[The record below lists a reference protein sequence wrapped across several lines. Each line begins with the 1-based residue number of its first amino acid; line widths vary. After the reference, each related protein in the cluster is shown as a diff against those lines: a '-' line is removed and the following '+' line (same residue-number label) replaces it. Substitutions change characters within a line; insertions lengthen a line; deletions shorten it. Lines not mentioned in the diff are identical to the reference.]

1 MESRNEAQ
9 ATLNKVVMNSIGVVY
24 VLVLATYI
32 MDVARGKAELWISI
46 VRMAVIIIALAG
58 NAVVYLKEKDGDL
71 FRRVSIIGYLT
82 VYLVILSS
90 ASTDLVFIIAFPI
103 TAVYILYYDMKLMSF
118 SMITTSICNG
128 LFILFSIK
136 RGHTPSG
143 ADLSFGN
150 IGIQGLSVVVF
161 AVIMCICT
169 GVYKKI
175 NQEKMDRIRL
185 EKEKADSLLRDVLA
199 IAAVVKKNSED
210 TNTLIEELDAST
222 RTTLNALNEIESGN
236 STNAQS
242 IEQQTIMTNQIQNM
256 IEVAKQEADNIS
268 LEAMGS
274 MSAVE
279 SGKDS
284 ISNLLSKAD
293 EIENY
298 NGIVVDSMDNLISN
312 SKEVESITKE
322 IFNISSQTNLL
333 ALNASIESARAGE
346 AGKGFAVVAE
356 EIRILADQ
364 TRTLT
369 EKIKNIVMELEVNAD
384 KASNI
389 VGNVIDATNEERQL
403 IRAAGENYKV
413 IEMKIQALNGNVKLI
428 SEQVNAILDSN
439 NAIVD
444 SISQISAVSEEVAA
458 NTTQTVTVGE
468 QNKSV
473 VDNVKVLMEEL
484 MTQANQLDKYMA

>member
-1 MESRNEAQ
+1 
-9 ATLNKVVMNSIGVVY
+9 MNSIGVVY
-24 VLVLATYI
+24 LILLAIYI
-32 MDVARGKAELWISI
+32 MEAIQEKASVGISI
-46 VRMAVIIIALAG
+46 VRLSAVVIAL
-58 NAVVYLKEKDGDL
+58 VVNVFVYRRDKASDL
-71 FRRVSIIGYLT
+71 FRRISIIGYLT
-82 VYLVILSS
+82 VYLVVLSS
-90 ASTDLVFIIAFPI
+90 ASSDYVFIIAFPI

-118 SMITTSICNG
+118 SMIATTICNG
-128 LFILFSIK
+128 FYIAFSLK
-136 RGHTPSG
+136 RGTLPSG
-143 ADLSFGN
+143 AECNFKSLGVQA
-150 IGIQGLSVVVF
+150 ITVLVF
-161 AVIMCICT
+161 AVVMCICT
-169 GVYKKI
+169 SVYKKI
-175 NQEKMDRIRL
+175 NQEKIERINQ
-185 EKEKADSLLRDVLA
+185 EKEKSDSLLRDVLA

-242 IEQQTIMTNQIQNM
+242 IEQQTIMTNQIQTM
-256 IEVAKQEADNIS
+256 IQVAKTEADNIS
-268 LEAMGS
+268 LEAKGS

-279 SGKDS
+279 SGKES
-284 ISNLLSKAD
+284 ITTLLSKAD

-298 NGIVVDSMDNLISN
+298 NGIVVDSMDSLINN

-346 AGKGFAVVAE
+346 AGKGFAVVAD
-356 EIRILADQ
+356 EIRALADQ

-369 EKIKNIVMELEVNAD
+369 EKIKNIVMELEINAD

-403 IRAAGENYKV
+403 IKDAGENYKV
-413 IEMKIQALNGNVKLI
+413 IETKIGALNGNVKLI

-458 NTTQTVTVGE
+458 NTTQTVSVGE
-468 QNKSV
+468 QNRSV

-484 MTQANQLDKYMA
+484 VNQANQLDKYMA